1 MGILEGIGSAI
12 SGATNIAG
20 SLGSLIFGAKNSQI
34 QQDTYALNKANIE
47 WQQRQYLENRDYQR
61 ALQQTI
67 FDREDTAYQR
77 AVEDAT
83 SAGFSPLAALGNTAN
98 AGAVVSSSEA
108 PAGQLQAPQLAMG
121 DAFRHLSD
129 SGTAFG
135 AQLLTIA
142 ENANQ
147 RAFESEMFAQQ
158 VLAASSEREDNQLH
172 EWLMQDAQ
180 QQALKDRD
188 TAQHTYR
195 LIEIESTALFQQA
208 MQEAQHELQ
217 LKMQK
222 SDQTH
227 QTNMQNALLTHQA
240 NMQSSEQSHQAQMQ
254 TDAQQH
260 QTDLQNDAQQHQMD
274 MQKAQQDYEA
284 DYRVKTL
291 SATWEDNWDVAEE
304 ILLPVVR
311 KFSPELADWIQEN
324 TFGKDIL
331 VQMIATMES
340 GLPVGQQVSDLVE
353 GVKDNIN
360 PLSRILPGKR
370 R

>member
-1 MGILEGIGSAI
+1 MGILEGIGTAI

-20 SLGSLIFGAKNSQI
+20 SLGNLIFGAKNSQI
-34 QQDTYALNKANIE
+34 QQDTYALNRANIE

-98 AGAVVSSSEA
+98 AGSVVSSSEA
-108 PAGQLQAPQLAMG
+108 PAGQLQAPQLAMS
-121 DAFRHLSD
+121 DAFRHLSE

-158 VLAASSEREDNQLH
+158 VMAASNDREDKQLH

-195 LIEIESTALFQQA
+195 LIEIESTSYFQGVLQEA
-208 MQEAQHELQ
+208 RQEAQAAL
-217 LKMQK
+217 QK
-222 SDQTH
+222 SEH
-227 QTNMQNALLTHQA
+227 THQA
-240 NMQSSEQSHQAQMQ
+240 NMQDILLQHQADMQ
-254 TDAQQH
+254 ASQQQH
-260 QTDLQNDAQQHQMD
+260 QTDLQNDVQQHQMNI
-274 MQKAQQDYEA
+274 QKAQQDYES

-291 SATWEDNWDVAEE
+291 SATWEDNWNVAQKYLVPA
-304 ILLPVVR
+304 IR
-311 KFSPELADWIQEN
+311 KFSPELADWIAESQ
-324 TFGKDIL
+324 FGKDLL
-331 VQMIATMES
+331 VQMLSTVES
-340 GLPVGQQVSDLVE
+340 TLPVAQQTSDLIQ
-353 GVKDNIN
+353 GVKKNVN
-360 PLSRILPGKR
+360 PFSGIF
-370 R
+370 

>member
-1 MGILEGIGSAI
+1 MDIGKLGTLI
-12 SGATNIAG
+12 SGVSNLFG
-20 SLGSLIFGAKNSQI
+20 SVGGLVSADKQHQLQL
-34 QQDTYALNKANIE
+34 DTYALNKANIE

-77 AVEDAT
+77 SVEDAT

-121 DAFRHLSD
+121 DAFRHMAE
-129 SGTAFG
+129 SGTTFG
-135 AQLLTIA
+135 SQLLTIA

-158 VLAASSEREDNQLH
+158 VLAASKDREDKQLH

-208 MQEAQHELQ
+208 MQKAQQELQ

-227 QTNMQNALLTHQA
+227 QANMQNALLTHQA
-240 NMQSSEQSHQAQMQ
+240 NMQASEQAHQLQMQ

-274 MQKAQQDYEA
+274 LQKSQQDYES

-291 SATWEDNWDVAEE
+291 SATWGDNWDVAEE

-340 GLPVGQQVSDLVE
+340 SLPVGQQVSELIE
-353 GVKDNIN
+353 GVKDNMN
-360 PLSRILPGKR
+360 PFSQILPGKGK
-370 R
+370 

>member
-1 MGILEGIGSAI
+1 MGILQGIGAAI

-20 SLGSLIFGAKNSQI
+20 SLGNLIFGAKNSQI
-34 QQDTYALNKANIE
+34 QQDTYALNRANIE
-47 WQQRQYLENRDYQR
+47 WQQKQYLENRDYQR

-108 PAGQLQAPQLAMG
+108 PAGQLQAPQLAMA
-121 DAFRHLSD
+121 DAFRHLSE

-135 AQLLTIA
+135 SQLLTIA

-158 VLAASSEREDNQLH
+158 VMAASENREDTQLH

-195 LIEIESTALFQQA
+195 LIEIESTSYFQGILQKA
-208 MQEAQHELQ
+208 QQEAQAALQ
-217 LKMQK
+217 
-222 SDQTH
+222 SAEHTH
-227 QTNMQNALLTHQA
+227 QENMQDTLLQHQA
-240 NMQSSEQSHQAQMQ
+240 DMQASQ
-254 TDAQQH
+254 QQH

-274 MQKAQQDYEA
+274 MQKSQQDYES

-291 SATWEDNWDVAEE
+291 AATWEDNWDVAQKY
-304 ILLPVVR
+304 LVPAVR
-311 KFSPELADWIQEN
+311 KFSPELADWIEKNQ
-324 TFGKDIL
+324 FGKDLL
-331 VQMIATMES
+331 VQLLSTAES
-340 GLPVGQQVSDLVE
+340 TLPVAQQTSDLIQ
-353 GVKDNIN
+353 GIKKNAN
-360 PLSRILPGKR
+360 PFASF
-370 R
+370 

>member
-1 MGILEGIGSAI
+1 MDIGKLGTLI
-12 SGATNIAG
+12 SGVSNLFG
-20 SLGSLIFGAKNSQI
+20 SVGGLVSANKQHQLQL
-34 QQDTYALNKANIE
+34 DTYALNKANIE
-47 WQQRQYLENRDYQR
+47 WQQKQYLENRDYQR

-83 SAGFSPLAALGNTAN
+83 AAGFSPLAALGNTAN

-121 DAFRHLSD
+121 DAFRHLAE
-129 SGTAFG
+129 SGTTFG
-135 AQLLTIA
+135 SQLLTIA

-158 VLAASSEREDNQLH
+158 VMAASSEREDNQLH

-180 QQALKDRD
+180 QQALRDRD

-222 SDQTH
+222 SDQNH
-227 QTNMQNALLTHQA
+227 QANMQNALLAHQA
-240 NMQSSEQSHQAQMQ
+240 NMQSSEQAHQLQMQ
-254 TDAQQH
+254 NDAQEH
-260 QTDLQNDAQQHQMD
+260 QTDLQNDSQQHQMD
-274 MQKAQQDYEA
+274 LQKAQQDYES

-353 GVKDNIN
+353 GVKDNVN
-360 PLSRILPGKR
+360 PLSRVLPGKR

>member
-1 MGILEGIGSAI
+1 MGILQGIGAAI
-12 SGATNIAG
+12 SGVTNIAG
-20 SLGSLIFGAKNSQI
+20 TLGNLIFGAKNSQI
-34 QQDTYALNKANIE
+34 QQDTYALNKSNIE
-47 WQQRQYLENRDYQR
+47 WQQKQYLENRDYQR

-108 PAGQLQAPQLAMG
+108 PAGQLQAPQLAMS
-121 DAFRHLSD
+121 DAFRHLSE
-129 SGTAFG
+129 SGTTFG
-135 AQLLTIA
+135 SQLLTIA

-158 VLAASSEREDNQLH
+158 VMAASKDREDNQIH

-180 QQALKDRD
+180 QQALRDRD

-227 QTNMQNALLTHQA
+227 QTNMQNALLTHQ
-240 NMQSSEQSHQAQMQ
+240 SQMQ
-254 TDAQQH
+254 NDEQQH

-274 MQKAQQDYEA
+274 LQKAQQDYES

-311 KFSPELADWIQEN
+311 KFSPELANWIQEN

-370 R
+370 K

>member
-1 MGILEGIGSAI
+1 MDIGKLGTLI
-12 SGATNIAG
+12 SGVSNLAG
-20 SLGSLIFGAKNSQI
+20 SIGGIISADKQHQLQL
-34 QQDTYALNKANIE
+34 DTYALNKANIE
-47 WQQRQYLENRDYQR
+47 WQQKQYLENRDYQR

-121 DAFRHLSD
+121 DAFRHLAE
-129 SGTAFG
+129 SGTTFG
-135 AQLLTIA
+135 SQLLTIA

-158 VLAASSEREDNQLH
+158 VIAASKDREDKQLH

-195 LIEIESTALFQQA
+195 LIEIESTSYFQGILQKA
-208 MQEAQHELQ
+208 QQEAQAALQ
-217 LKMQK
+217 E
-222 SDQTH
+222 SEH
-227 QTNMQNALLTHQA
+227 THQA
-240 NMQSSEQSHQAQMQ
+240 NMQDTLLQHQFDMQ
-254 TDAQQH
+254 ISQQQH
-260 QTDLQNDAQQHQMD
+260 QADLQTDAQQHQMD
-274 MQKAQQDYEA
+274 MQKAQQDYES

-291 SATWEDNWDVAEE
+291 SATWEDNWDVAQKYLVPA
-304 ILLPVVR
+304 IR
-311 KFSPELADWIQEN
+311 KFSPELADWIEKNQ
-324 TFGKDIL
+324 FGKDLL
-331 VQMIATMES
+331 VQMLSTVES
-340 GLPVGQQVSDLVE
+340 TLPVAQQTSDLIQ
-353 GVKDNIN
+353 GVKKNVN
-360 PLSRILPGKR
+360 PFSGIF
-370 R
+370 

>member
-1 MGILEGIGSAI
+1 MAMFQLPDVIGGTGTLI
-12 SGATNIAG
+12 SGISNLAG
-20 SLGSLIFGAKNSQI
+20 TIGNLVYADKNAKLQK
-34 QQDTYALNKANIE
+34 DTYALNKANIE

-121 DAFRHLSD
+121 DAFRHLAE

-135 AQLLTIA
+135 SQLLTIA

-158 VLAASSEREDNQLH
+158 VLSASKNREDEQLH
-172 EWLMQDAQ
+172 QWLMQDAQ
-180 QQALKDRD
+180 QQALRDRD

-195 LIEIESTALFQQA
+195 LVEIESTAYF
-208 MQEAQHELQ
+208 QEALQKAQQEFQ
-217 LKMQK
+217 LKTQR

-227 QTNMQNALLTHQA
+227 QASMQN
-240 NMQSSEQSHQAQMQ
+240 
-254 TDAQQH
+254 DAQQH
-260 QTDLQNDAQQHQMD
+260 QLDLQNDAQQHQFD
-274 MQKAQQDYEA
+274 MQTAQQDYES

-291 SATWEDNWDVAEE
+291 SATWEDNWDIANKYLVPA
-304 ILLPVVR
+304 VR
-311 KFSPELADWIQEN
+311 KFSPELADWIESNQ
-324 TFGKDIL
+324 FGKDML
-331 VQMIATMES
+331 VQLMATSEAS
-340 GLPVGQQVSDLVE
+340 LPVLQQTSDLIE
-353 GVKDNIN
+353 GIKTNAN
-360 PLSRILPGKR
+360 PWSGFFMPKP
-370 R
+370 